1 MTQDE
6 IGDTRQ
12 RRRLSEQERW
22 CNLAGALILS
32 EAREMNGYDEEN
44 EAIDISIDMLSLCF
58 GIEREVLIK
67 FIQDGI
73 SYKQDFSFEDISR
86 IIGKT
91 RRHTRV
97 LWKIYIGPYSHKKN
111 NNKKYVFS
119 QREVRDFLN
128 KYFFENK
135 TIRGGFSLQEL
146 RKRAIMSIGGERD

>member
-1 MTQDE
+1 MTHDE

-12 RRRLSEQERW
+12 SRRLSEQECW
-22 CNLAGALILS
+22 CNLAGALILG
-32 EAREMNGYDEEN
+32 EAREMNGYDEKN

-73 SYKQDFSFEDISR
+73 SDKQDFSFDDISI
-86 IIGKT
+86 IIGKS
-91 RRHTRV
+91 RRHTRD
-97 LWKIYIGPYSHKKN
+97 LWKRYIGPYSHRKN
-111 NNKKYVFS
+111 NKRKYVFS
-119 QREVRDFLN
+119 QCEVGDFLN

-146 RKRAIMSIGGERD
+146 RKRAILSTGGERD